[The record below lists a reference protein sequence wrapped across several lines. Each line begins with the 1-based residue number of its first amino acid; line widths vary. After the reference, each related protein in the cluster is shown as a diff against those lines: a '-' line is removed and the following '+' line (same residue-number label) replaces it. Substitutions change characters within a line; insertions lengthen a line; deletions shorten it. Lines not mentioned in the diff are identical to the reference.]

1 MHIMLMYNS
10 SSVTNHIQMKKLC
23 FEIIIHVQT
32 IYLLLHGDRHEVE
45 YTPIDVDLHV
55 EAGPSKI
62 LRLFSHHYCCVD
74 CKKSW

>member
-55 EAGPSKI
+55 EAK
-62 LRLFSHHYCCVD
+62 LTKYCYFFCLLLQLF
-74 CKKSW
+74 